1 MPQLIDISTLASCFK
16 EYGPHPLHYVFR
28 LLQPVTPSAYNLLG
42 NAVNNMFDAVVSS
55 TTDTSQG
62 TPQSSLNDIL
72 QSAWHDDALLYL
84 DVDDEQLRK
93 IYFNTV
99 QQQYDNVRQVVSQDF
114 TRQQIDASHAWLE
127 PSFVCPEL
135 GLSGR
140 MDLLDLQPD
149 HASIVELKSG
159 KRNEWQGHAKQAHRV
174 QTMLYA
180 EVLHRC
186 MGIPHDQ
193 IHSFLHYNTYP
204 LLEVQPFPDELCD
217 QALQL
222 RDEILDILHQIATG
236 HGRHFFTRQAIEEM
250 YPGVN
255 GKLWQQYDKPKLL
268 ELIAPIEA
276 APSDVQDWF
285 FTRLEFI
292 LREEELQAQQ
302 PEALSLRSLPLI
314 ALKTNEQDEITD
326 FVLSLKCEESERSE
340 EHDFRLGDPVI
351 LYPMPSPDTQRQ
363 NGIIL
368 RGSIAEITE
377 DSFTIRL
384 RHPERSCHFSL
395 QTTQNYSE
403 PSTLK
408 TKRPTLN
415 PKHSTLNSAHTF
427 ALEHDTINSSV
438 AQLCRSLYSS
448 ILIPNSLFPSNCR
461 LIVGPPGTGKTSVTL
476 RDIVQDLYDN
486 TTQRVL
492 LLAFTHRAVDEICA
506 TLDNV
511 CPYVRLGSMTDT
523 PETFRPHL
531 LQKIIDQCSQ
541 RSELRER
548 LDVERFYVG
557 TTARLLAMPHLFD
570 LLDFDTIIVDEASQ
584 LLDHQVIGLLLH
596 ARKECILIGD
606 PKQLPA
612 VTLQEGAQSLF
623 EQLYRKFEEC
633 DKCDGVGK
641 RDRFENHNG
650 STLQTSQTL
659 QPSHASQI
667 PHSSITLLSR
677 QGRMHPDIARFAN
690 KMFYGGQLQPVG
702 LPHQVE
708 QEALMPR
715 YAFIDVPSAPLGTK
729 ANLAEAHMVVR
740 LVLRIAEI
748 YQQHGLEWDDHT
760 LGIIVPYRQQIAAI
774 RREMEQ
780 QCDVAQAINID
791 TVERYQG
798 SQRDIIIFTT
808 TVSTPDQ
815 LDLLSVPID
824 LDGQLIDRKLNVA
837 LTRARKHLYIVG
849 NYQLLQQSPIYATLL
864 GMME

>member
-1 MPQLIDISTLASCFK
+1 MPQLIDISALASCFK
-16 EYGPHPLHYVFR
+16 EYGPHPLHYIFR

-55 TTDTSQG
+55 TTDASPQA
-62 TPQSSLNDIL
+62 PQSSLNDIL
-72 QSAWHDDALLYL
+72 QSSWHDDALLYL

-93 IYFNTV
+93 VYFNTV
-99 QQQYDNVRQVVSQDF
+99 QQQYDNVRQIVGQDF
-114 TRQQIDASHAWLE
+114 ARQQIDASQAWLE
-127 PSFVCPEL
+127 PSFVSPEL

-186 MGIPHDQ
+186 MGIPHNQ
-193 IHSFLHYNTYP
+193 IHSYLHYNTYP
-204 LLEVQPFPDELCD
+204 LLEAQPFPDELCE

-222 RDEILDILHQIATG
+222 RDEIQDILHQIATG
-236 HGRHFFTRQAIEEM
+236 NGRHFFTRQAIEEM
-250 YPGVN
+250 YPGAN
-255 GKLWQQYDKPKLL
+255 GKLWQQYDKPRLL

-276 APSDVQDWF
+276 APADVRDWF

-314 ALKTNEQDEITD
+314 ALQVNEKEEITD
-326 FVLSLKCEESERSE
+326 FVLSLKCEELERSE

-351 LYPMPSPDTQRQ
+351 LYPMLSPNTQRQ
-363 NGIIL
+363 NVIIL
-368 RGSIAEITE
+368 RGSIADITE
-377 DSFTIRL
+377 ASITIRL
-384 RHPERSCHFSL
+384 RHPERPCHFSL
-395 QTTQNYSE
+395 QTALTPKLSTLDSE
-403 PSTLK
+403 PS
-408 TKRPTLN
+408 P
-415 PKHSTLNSAHTF
+415 LNSTPPF
-427 ALEHDTINSSV
+427 ALEHDTINSSI
-438 AQLCRSLYSS
+438 AQVCRSLYSS
-448 ILIPNSLFPSNCR
+448 ILIPNSSFPSNYR

-476 RDIVQDLYDN
+476 RNIVQDLYDN

-511 CPYVRLGSMTDT
+511 CPYVRLGSLTDT
-523 PETFRPHL
+523 PEAFRPRL
-531 LQKIIDQCSQ
+531 LQQIIDQCSQ
-541 RSELRER
+541 RTELRRR
-548 LDVERFYVG
+548 LDAERFYVG
-557 TTARLLAMPHLFD
+557 TSARLLAMPHLFD

-584 LLDHQVIGLLLH
+584 LLDHQVIGILKH

-623 EQLYRKFEEC
+623 EQLYRKVEKCEKFEESEKSERF
-633 DKCDGVGK
+633 KCS
-641 RDRFENHNG
+641 NG
-650 STLQTSQTL
+650 PTPRTSLTHQ
-659 QPSHASQI
+659 S

-677 QGRMHPDIARFAN
+677 QGRMHPEIARFAN
-690 KMFYGGQLQPVG
+690 EMFYSSQLQPVG
-702 LPHQVE
+702 LPHQLE

-729 ANLAEAHMVVR
+729 ANPAEAHMVAR

-780 QCDVAQAINID
+780 QCDMAQAINID

-815 LDLLSVPID
+815 LDLLSAPIY

-837 LTRARKHLYIVG
+837 LTRARKHLFIVG
-849 NYQLLQQSPIYATLL
+849 NRKLLLQSPIYATLL
-864 GMME
+864 DMME